1 MLVTFED
8 DFLDLP
14 THNLRIFVCTARD
27 SFNFGKLSS
36 AYTIIIIA
44 TTTYSQN

>member
-14 THNLRIFVCTARD
+14 THNLRIFVCMVKDIVSVTA
-27 SFNFGKLSS
+27 SKIKGVGGNLKNVLF
-36 AYTIIIIA
+36 
-44 TTTYSQN
+44 